1 MAFNMKGPLVHYSA
15 SRVVL
20 ELAIGLPVVLDR
32 LSFGLVRSSRLR
44 VTLATST
51 HERRREFFSF
61 ARLGSVLIHCI
72 DREAN
77 KSNQPSTFRE
87 ISRRTRC
94 RITSPTLQL
103 TPTSS

>member
-32 LSFGLVRSSRLR
+32 LSFGLVRFSRLR

-51 HERRREFFSF
+51 HE
-61 ARLGSVLIHCI
+61 A
-72 DREAN
+72 
-77 KSNQPSTFRE
+77 
-87 ISRRTRC
+87 
-94 RITSPTLQL
+94 
-103 TPTSS
+103 